1 MLNFTCEILRDIP
14 LNFLLSVLLVQK
26 ILRSPCIQA
35 MTNLILQNIFRVAAG
50 DPGLTHIF
58 DLLSSERL
66 DELTIEVLAA
76 QAGS

>member
-1 MLNFTCEILRDIP
+1 
-14 LNFLLSVLLVQK
+14 
-26 ILRSPCIQA
+26 
-35 MTNLILQNIFRVAAG
+35 MTDLIFHTIFGVAAG
-50 DPGLTHIF
+50 DPGLTHIC

>member
-1 MLNFTCEILRDIP
+1 
-14 LNFLLSVLLVQK
+14 
-26 ILRSPCIQA
+26 

-50 DPGLTHIF
+50 DPGLTHIC